1 MENIKHLKLDE
12 FLEKL
17 ASTDFPSP
25 ASGSAVAAV
34 AAMSAALLAM
44 SCKVTMKKDGE
55 NIPVSIHTI
64 EENLQ
69 QCLIIGTEDIEAL
82 AVVIRKAKSK
92 KEFPG
97 EYEEA
102 MKNATE
108 TLVSLVE
115 KCELILIQIEQF
127 IQSSSKKVYGE
138 LACSAYLA
146 EAAAVSAKI
155 GVESN
160 LLLLQ
165 DELYKKR
172 VLAHIRECS
181 RNCVEIRNRVIGTI
195 KI

>member
-34 AAMSAALLAM
+34 AAMSAALLEM
-44 SCKVTMKKDGE
+44 SCKVTIKKGVEDVP
-55 NIPVSIHTI
+55 ISIHTI

-82 AVVIRKAKSK
+82 ADVIRKTKSK

-102 MKNATE
+102 MKHATD

-115 KCELILIQIEQF
+115 KCELILTQIEKF
-127 IQSSSKKVYGE
+127 IHSSNKKVLGE

-160 LLLLQ
+160 LILLR
-165 DELYKKR
+165 DEPYKKK

-181 RNCVEIRNRVIGTI
+181 RNCVEIRNRIIGI
-195 KI
+195 IGI